1 MPINVPLFQWTSTI
15 KIQLSVLGWYKADLI
30 IISLKIILFSPRYS
44 WKIAELALNVQQS
57 FTPLYRLSFNLWFMI
72 TPLVL
77 TPFLQARHYYWVHYQ
92 PQEEAEGVITT
103 FHPLYI
109 MNAWI
114 SVGTLLC
121 VYDIFFSWYL
131 NTWKLTSWTASQ
143 SAFLWAQTVRFF
155 IWIIIHAWASREK
168 EKNNTN
174 INKNSENLHIFDFA

>member
-1 MPINVPLFQWTSTI
+1 MLAQ
-15 KIQLSVLGWYKADLI
+15 YKADII

-103 FHPLYI
+103 FHPLHI

-114 SVGTLLC
+114 SVGTLLY
-121 VYDIFFSWYL
+121 VWYFLFMILEYLEIDIM
-131 NTWKLTSWTASQ
+131 NSQ
-143 SAFLWAQTVRFF
+143 SVGIPMGTDCALL
-155 IWIIIHAWASREK
+155 HM
-168 EKNNTN
+168 NH
-174 INKNSENLHIFDFA
+174 NSCMGF